1 MSFANAKKY
10 WKKTVQLIVA
20 ILVSLF
26 LSYLSQ
32 PLINEKALDTLVNI
46 YSILAGFLVGI
57 IALIGDPLSLPSGS
71 WRVAEKA
78 RINTRRNLKGT
89 RNLLYI
95 YLLTLFF
102 IFSYKLFT
110 IDGVLSIYTKFN
122 LETDIKN
129 NLIDIKLLTERFIL
143 FLSYIA
149 FFYSFMLPSKLFQ
162 VQEKRVDKEIE
173 ERRKKANI
181 NNNQPK

>member
-1 MSFANAKKY
+1 MKSAKKY
-10 WKKTVQLIVA
+10 VRKTSQLILAVLISCA
-20 ILVSLF
+20 
-26 LSYLSQ
+26 LSYFSQ

-78 RINTRRNLKGT
+78 RNNTYRNLKGT

-110 IDGVLSIYTKFN
+110 IDGVLEIYKK
-122 LETDIKN
+122 LELTEDIKE
-129 NLIDIKLLTERFIL
+129 NLLSIKLLTERFIL

-149 FFYSFMLPSKLFQ
+149 FFYSFMLPSKLFH
-162 VQEKRVDKEIE
+162 VQERRVNKEIE
-173 ERRKKANI
+173 DRRNAANI
-181 NNNQPK
+181 KNNES